1 VGARSHAAQP
11 LPGRHAKRPST
22 RQGPEGVVLHV
33 RAPLEAKMG
42 GAFRHAGCEWAPTRR
57 RLGLTVTGG
66 EPWARDM
73 PRPKQR
79 PDHHGRLT
87 YTDV

>member
-1 VGARSHAAQP
+1 M
-11 LPGRHAKRPST
+11 
-22 RQGPEGVVLHV
+22 LHV

-73 PRPKQR
+73 PRPNSM
-79 PDHHGRLT
+79 DHHGVLT
-87 YTDV
+87 LPDV